1 MTDVQALLQEEII
14 KTTGKDLLPA
24 QTLAGFRQNLAA
36 CINNLINQNFEKLI
50 SILYRLDVNEKVL
63 KTSITENKNEDAG
76 FLIADAIIER
86 QMQKMESRK
95 KFYNHSKDIP
105 EDESW

>member
-1 MTDVQALLQEEII
+1 MMDVQTLLQEEII

-24 QTLAGFRQNLAA
+24 QSPAAFRQNLATY
-36 CINNLINQNFEKLI
+36 INELINQNFERLI

-63 KTSITENKNEDAG
+63 KASISENKNEDAG
-76 FLIADAIIER
+76 VLIADAVIER
-86 QMQKMESRK
+86 QMQKIESRK
-95 KFYNHSKDIP
+95 KFHNHSKDIP